1 MYIDCPAETGHSMN
15 LKALLLHYAKA
26 DSKKE
31 EVIKAICILHVGLNE
46 ALFEEGQLFFF
57 FFRIFR

>member
-1 MYIDCPAETGHSMN
+1 MDCPAEREHSMN

-31 EVIKAICILHVGLNE
+31 EVRKAICILHLELNE
-46 ALFEEGQLFFF
+46 ALFWSERVSFF
-57 FFRIFR
+57 

>member
-1 MYIDCPAETGHSMN
+1 MN

-57 FFRIFR
+57 FLGYSGDYLNRSKVPKCL

>member
-1 MYIDCPAETGHSMN
+1 MDCPAETEHSMN

-31 EVIKAICILHVGLNE
+31 EVIEAICILHLELNE
-46 ALFEEGQLFFF
+46 ALFEERVS
-57 FFRIFR
+57 FFRIFRWLTQ